1 MYGAVND
8 INRILENINYDDDK
22 RKFEIRLNELKSKK
36 NEYDD
41 QQLQESLQSL
51 KQTSNKFLSLFGLS
65 TDNFQINNDG
75 SVTTK

>member
-51 KQTSNKFLSLFGLS
+51 KQTSNKFLGLFGLS